1 MRTTVFCPLQY
12 LCIYKQPKF
21 PCTFAL
27 APSIAL
33 KFKYLLLSKLSWTLQ
48 RRLQLHFST
57 KWKPSEQAQ
66 KCYVESKP
74 ASSNQLQSSTGS
86 FGLGKTNHT
95 HYLISRWQESGEKK
109 KKINML
115 HKKCSTATS
124 LTFLSGS
131 HALTKCLAE
140 FACSSNLSKNYFP
153 VPQKGFQKI
162 LLPTTSGGRD
172 RQMLHHRNKN
182 QAKQTHQPEIQMLL
196 TI

>member
-1 MRTTVFCPLQY
+1 MKAVRAGSKMLRGIQTC
-12 LCIYKQPKF
+12 
-21 PCTFAL
+21 
-27 APSIAL
+27 
-33 KFKYLLLSKLSWTLQ
+33 KFKPIAIINRLFWTG
-48 RRLQLHFST
+48 
-57 KWKPSEQAQ
+57 KNKPHSLFNIKMAR
-66 KCYVESKP
+66 VW
-74 ASSNQLQSSTGS
+74 
-86 FGLGKTNHT
+86 GK
-95 HYLISRWQESGEKK
+95 KK